1 MSPRS
6 RLVRTLALLT
16 TGLLATACE
25 PFVTAPGDDARP
37 AVVTVRLR
45 DTLAFLDSSSLSSA
59 ELAAL
64 PRELGPGVIVQP
76 FQHPRVVF
84 NKLMDGDS
92 LEQVERDPTTGLLVG
107 NCRPQPGVYELV
119 AGGDPVPDLLACY
132 DPSLRQAI
140 VIPKGGEDP
149 RPFLRYDTTYT
160 LRVTAAA
167 RDKLGQALTP
177 FEVSFTT
184 GPFAIFSVSDA
195 GGETHVLGAAAREP
209 QALPAG
215 TEALRLVF
223 TGPVDS
229 GEVAALL
236 DAEATVSSLPGGE
249 PLAARFSP
257 GEDDPRVMLLSAPF
271 APGHYR
277 VTLPA
282 AMSDTGAVT
291 GAPQALGAE
300 VAFELEVREP

>member
-1 MSPRS
+1 M
-6 RLVRTLALLT
+6 RTLALLAA
-16 TGLLATACE
+16 GLLATACE

-45 DTLAFLDSSSLSSA
+45 DTLAFLDSSSLSPA
-59 ELAAL
+59 EVAAL
-64 PRELGPGVIVQP
+64 PRELGPGVTAQP

-119 AGGDPVPDLLACY
+119 AGAEPVPGLLACY
-132 DPSLRQAI
+132 DPSLRQTI
-140 VIPKGGEDP
+140 LIPEDDGDA

-177 FEVSFTT
+177 FEATFTT
-184 GPFAIFSVSDA
+184 GPFALFSVSDA
-195 GGETHVLGAAAREP
+195 GGEVLVHGAAAPEP

-215 TEALRLVF
+215 TEVVRLVF

-229 GEVAALL
+229 AEVAALL
-236 DAEATVSSLPGGE
+236 DAEATVSALPGGE
-249 PLAARFSP
+249 PLAARFAP
-257 GEDDPRVMLLSAPF
+257 GEDDPRVMLLSASF
-271 APGHYR
+271 APGRYR

-282 AMSDTGAVT
+282 ATTDTGAVT

-300 VAFELEVREP
+300 VAFELEVQPP